1 MFIETALEMSAGA
14 GPFPNDPLA
23 AANDLLGNY
32 RPIQLA
38 DFLEDY
44 WRQGVGGG
52 PGFQLGVAVGDLAN
66 HQELA
71 RSGVIDLPGVNGPL
85 VPAAVPVVGWHH
97 LVYAYMI
104 ENTRIFD
111 IFRRVVGEYLHGERL
126 PHATHATVRWVRT
139 TEELFF
145 STPRSL
151 TIRSV
156 TSNLRPDDGSVRR
169 NLYWR
174 AVGMDLNH
182 GMEDGR
188 PYSYMKSEASNQE
201 FVTLWESLLTE
212 VWKGFTAAN
221 PAFAGVDETDDAA
234 IATLVRRLQ
243 EMLLARRLNG
253 LLSREE
259 FDAVACMSWFRLV
272 ISMDTQVIVNL
283 SAQAAGEADRLKQI
297 GAMVRLPAH
306 SRSDAYLQLAQP
318 MSIVLRA
325 IENGAV
331 AALPPGGLYDP
342 LVPNNLSLQ
351 MRDIITNWSIA
362 TGRNMKDASRRQ
374 STLPVLTE
382 SIRSQPVI
390 AGSGGGQ
397 RLAPR
402 VPAGL
407 LG

>member
-1 MFIETALEMSAGA
+1 MFIETALGMTTGVGA
-14 GPFPNDPLA
+14 AFPNDPLG

-32 RPIQLA
+32 RPTQIA

-52 PGFQLGVAVGDLAN
+52 PGFQLGVPVGDLAN
-66 HQELA
+66 HQEMA
-71 RSGVIDLPGVNGPL
+71 RGAVIDLPGPNGPP
-85 VPAAVPVVGWHH
+85 VPAAVPLAGWHH

-104 ENTRIFD
+104 ENTRILD
-111 IFRRVVGEYLHGERL
+111 IFRRVVSEYLHGERL
-126 PHATHATVRWVRT
+126 PHATHATVRWIRT

-151 TIRSV
+151 TVRSI

-174 AVGMDLNH
+174 ALGMDLNH

-188 PYSYMKSEASNQE
+188 PYPFTKADASNKE
-201 FVTLWESLLTE
+201 FVTLWETLMSE

-221 PAFAGVDETDDAA
+221 PLFSGIDETDDAA

-272 ISMDTQVIVNL
+272 ISMDTQVVVNL
-283 SAQAAGEADRLKQI
+283 NAQAAGEADRLKQI
-297 GAMVRLPAH
+297 GTMVGLPAH
-306 SRSDAYLQLAQP
+306 SRTDAYLQIAQP
-318 MSIVLRA
+318 MSLVLRA
-325 IENGAV
+325 IENGA
-331 AALPPGGLYDP
+331 ASALPVGGLYDP
-342 LVPNNLSLQ
+342 AIANNLSFE

-362 TGRNMKDASRRQ
+362 TGRNMKDPMRRQ

-382 SIRSQPVI
+382 SIRSQP
-390 AGSGGGQ
+390 ASSGNGQ
-397 RLAPR
+397 LPVSRTPVGMLR
-402 VPAGL
+402 
-407 LG
+407 